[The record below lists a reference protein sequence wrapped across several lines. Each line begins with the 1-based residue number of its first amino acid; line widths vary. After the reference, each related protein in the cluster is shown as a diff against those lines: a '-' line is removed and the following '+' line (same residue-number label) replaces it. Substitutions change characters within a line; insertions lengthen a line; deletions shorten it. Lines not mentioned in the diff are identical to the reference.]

1 MDNSVILKGN
11 PYGISVIINEGGEYK
26 TIKDRVLSKFKDS
39 EGFFKGASVGI
50 SFEGDVHL
58 PDNYQLDLL
67 NSIADN
73 TCINVVCL
81 IDRSQDTVCYY
92 KDIVEAAGKEAGSDE
107 YKDYC
112 TVIRDNIREENSVT
126 SPLGIMV
133 IGSVLPSGRVTSDN
147 DVYIM
152 GTASGTVTAGAPDN
166 TSAVVY
172 AGSFDNCDLTIGG
185 ISKRNENS
193 LGSFFRKLKKSKNMI
208 KAYVENDLICFE
220 EVKQEL

>member
-1 MDNSVILKGN
+1 MDSAVILKGS

-67 NSIADN
+67 NAIADN
-73 TCINVVCL
+73 TSLDVVCL
-81 IDRSQDTVCYY
+81 IDRSQETVSYY
-92 KDIVEAAGKEAGSDE
+92 KDIVEAADKETDSKA

-112 TVIRDNIREENSVT
+112 TVIRGNVTEENSVT
-126 SPLGIMV
+126 SSLGILV
-133 IGSVLPSGRVTSDN
+133 TGSLLPTGKITSAN
-147 DVYIM
+147 DVFIM
-152 GTASGTVTAGAPDN
+152 GIAAGTISAGDPDN
-166 TSAVVY
+166 KAAVVY
-172 AGSFDNCDLTIGG
+172 AGSFDHCNLTIGG
-185 ISKRNENS
+185 IDKKNEAS
-193 LGSFFRKLKKSKNMI
+193 GGSFLKKLKKSKNMI

-220 EVKQEL
+220 EVKQGL

>member
-1 MDNSVILKGN
+1 MDNSVILKGS

-67 NSIADN
+67 NAIADN
-73 TCINVVCL
+73 TSLDVVCL
-81 IDRSQDTVCYY
+81 IDRSQETIRYY
-92 KDIVEAAGKEAGSDE
+92 KDIIDGANMEPDSNE
-107 YKDYC
+107 YKNYC
-112 TVIRDNIREENSVT
+112 TVIREDINEYNSVN

-133 IGSVLPSGRVTSDN
+133 TGSVLPSGKITSNN
-147 DVYIM
+147 DIFIM
-152 GTASGTVTAGAPDN
+152 GTAAGTISAGAPDN
-166 TSAVVY
+166 KSAVVY
-172 AGSFDNCDLTIGG
+172 AGTFADCNLTIGG
-185 ISKRNENS
+185 ISRKNGAS
-193 LGSFFRKLKKSKNMI
+193 GGSFFKKLKKSKNMI

-220 EVKQEL
+220 EVN